1 MEDGPTARQK
11 FLVTSIWGLSA
22 LFGAATC
29 FPDKVFGIGL
39 SSQMMSTTT
48 TSGGGGGDPWTSSS
62 MTATTTAA
70 ASSSTVMTLTEA
82 AAAAVTAENDK
93 DLSYCTVKT
102 GVNDL
107 LDYISLAVALVIPLV
122 LGPCVVG
129 VLQVRQYL
137 IKDINKSTQLKNR

>member
-1 MEDGPTARQK
+1 
-11 FLVTSIWGLSA
+11 
-22 LFGAATC
+22 
-29 FPDKVFGIGL
+29 
-39 SSQMMSTTT
+39 
-48 TSGGGGGDPWTSSS
+48 
-62 MTATTTAA
+62 MTATTS
-70 ASSSTVMTLTEA
+70 ASSSTVMTLTEAA

-129 VLQVRQYL
+129 VLQVRQYNIL
-137 IKDINKSTQLKNR
+137 F